1 MGFEWG
7 WAEIDWIA
15 VVVSVIASMALGF
28 IWYSKFAFL
37 KIWQEDTGMS
47 DEKMKSGNMPM
58 MFAGMIV
65 MVGVS
70 TIALAL
76 LIGAGNLEA
85 GLAIGAIVGFGVTAA
100 RVMPQYMFAQQPNR
114 LAMMQAINLGVG
126 ITLTGATIGAFN
138 A

>member
-1 MGFEWG
+1 
-7 WAEIDWIA
+7 
-15 VVVSVIASMALGF
+15 
-28 IWYSKFAFL
+28 
-37 KIWQEDTGMS
+37 MS

-65 MVGVS
+65 MVVVS

-100 RVMPQYMFAQQPNR
+100 RVMPQCMFAQQPNR

-126 ITLTGATIGAFN
+126 ITLTGAIIGAFN